1 MKKIYLTILA
11 LCGSFSFAQ
20 ELTSQDA
27 LRYAIDDMNG
37 TARFRGMSGAFGA
50 LGGDLSSIAINPA
63 GSLFFNNN
71 FASFS
76 GTNFNNRANSN
87 YFGTKSKDNFS
98 TLDLNQLGVVFI
110 FNDTREESK
119 WRKLSFALNYE
130 NTNNFDSSV
139 FSAGVNPNN
148 TIGQYFLNFAQ
159 GVPLNVLDNG
169 NYGNLGFNAQQAF
182 LGYQA
187 YLFDPVDDSDPGNTA
202 YISNVPAG
210 GNYYQ
215 EYFHTTNGFNGK
227 VTANFASAYKDKIFL
242 GMNLNVHFTDY
253 VKNSTVYER
262 NNNSPDLGVQE
273 IAFNNQI
280 YTYGRGFS
288 FNLGAIAKV
297 TEEFRVGLAYES
309 PTWYRLNDELSQS
322 ISAYSTDGPDD
333 FFDRFNPNV
342 LNIYPTYRLQTPGK
356 WTGSAAYIF
365 GNKGLISA
373 DIASKDYSTTKFNP
387 SNEPLYRNLNNQMN
401 QELGN
406 AIELRI
412 GGEYRI
418 KQASLR
424 AGYRFEQSPYE
435 NSNYIS
441 DLTGFS
447 LGAGYNFGESRV
459 DLSFANSQRYFNQS
473 LISSGMNDTARIKN
487 TNNNI
492 TVTYSINF

>member
-11 LCGSFSFAQ
+11 LYSSFAFAQ
-20 ELTSQDA
+20 ELTTQDA
-27 LRYAIDDMNG
+27 LRYVIEDMNG

-71 FASFS
+71 FASFT
-76 GTNFNNRANSN
+76 GTNNNKRTNSK
-87 YFGTKSKDNFS
+87 YFGTNTKDNFS
-98 TLDLNQLGVVFI
+98 TLDVNQIGVVFV
-110 FNDTREESK
+110 FNDTREESNWK
-119 WRKLSFALNYE
+119 KLSLALNYE
-130 NTNNFDSSV
+130 NTNNFDNSI
-139 FSAGVNPNN
+139 FSAGLNPNN
-148 TIGQYFLNFAQ
+148 TISQYFIDFAQ
-159 GVPLNVLDNG
+159 GVPLNILNNS
-169 NYGNLGFNAQQAF
+169 NYGNLNFSDQQAF

-187 YLFDPVDDSDPGNTA
+187 FLFDPVDDSNPNNTS
-202 YISNVPAG
+202 YTSNVPSG

-215 EYFHTTNGFNGK
+215 EFIQTSNGFNGK
-227 VTANFASAYKDKIFL
+227 VSANFASAYKNRIFI
-242 GMNLNVHFTDY
+242 GMNLNIHFTDY
-253 VKNSTVYER
+253 IKSSTVYER
-262 NNNSPDLGVQE
+262 NNNSPNLGVQE
-273 IAFNNQI
+273 IAFNNEV
-280 YTYGRGFS
+280 YTFGRGFS

-342 LNIYPTYRLQTPGK
+342 INIYPTYRLQTPGK
-356 WTGSAAYIF
+356 WTGSAAYTF
-365 GNKGLISA
+365 GNRGLISA
-373 DIASKDYSTTKFNP
+373 DITTKDYSSTKFRP
-387 SNEPLYRNLNNQMN
+387 VNEPLYRNLNTQMS

-418 KQASLR
+418 KQVSLR
-424 AGYRFEQSPYE
+424 GGYRFEQSPYE
-435 NSNYIS
+435 NSDYIS

-447 LGAGYNFGESRV
+447 LGAGYNFGESRL

>member
-1 MKKIYLTILA
+1 MKKIYLTILV
-11 LCGSFSFAQ
+11 LYSSFAFAQ
-20 ELTSQDA
+20 ELTTQDA
-27 LRYAIDDMNG
+27 LRYAIEDMNG

-71 FASFS
+71 FASFT
-76 GTNFNNRANSN
+76 GTNNNKRTNSK
-87 YFGTKSKDNFS
+87 YFGTNTKDNFS
-98 TLDLNQLGVVFI
+98 TLDVNQIGVVFV
-110 FNDTREESK
+110 FNDTREESNWK
-119 WRKLSFALNYE
+119 KLSLALNYE
-130 NTNNFDSSV
+130 NTNNFDNSI
-139 FSAGVNPNN
+139 FSAGLNPNN
-148 TIGQYFLNFAQ
+148 TISQYFLDFAQ
-159 GVPLNVLDNG
+159 GVPLNILNNS
-169 NYGNLGFNAQQAF
+169 NYGNLNFSDQQAF

-187 YLFDPVDDSDPGNTA
+187 FLFDPVDDSNPNNTS
-202 YISNVPAG
+202 YTSNVPSG

-215 EYFHTTNGFNGK
+215 EFIQTSNGFNGK
-227 VTANFASAYKDKIFL
+227 VSANFASAYKNRIFI
-242 GMNLNVHFTDY
+242 GMNLNIHFTDY
-253 VKNSTVYER
+253 IKSSTVYER
-262 NNNSPDLGVQE
+262 NNNSPNLGVQE
-273 IAFNNQI
+273 IAFNNEV
-280 YTYGRGFS
+280 YTFGRGFS

-342 LNIYPTYRLQTPGK
+342 INIYPTYRLQTPGK
-356 WTGSAAYIF
+356 WTGSAAYTF
-365 GNKGLISA
+365 GNRGLISA
-373 DIASKDYSTTKFNP
+373 DITTKDYSSTKFRP
-387 SNEPLYRNLNNQMN
+387 VNEPLYRNLNTQMS

-418 KQASLR
+418 KQVSLR
-424 AGYRFEQSPYE
+424 GGYRFEQSPYE
-435 NSNYIS
+435 NSDYIS

-447 LGAGYNFGESRV
+447 LGAGYNFGESRL

>member
-1 MKKIYLTILA
+1 MKRIFLTILA
-11 LCGSFSFAQ
+11 LCSSLSFAQ
-20 ELTSQDA
+20 ELSSQDA

-76 GTNFNNRANSN
+76 GTNFNNKSRSS
-87 YFGTKSKDNFS
+87 YFGSKTKDNFS

-110 FNDTREESK
+110 FNDTREDSNWNK
-119 WRKLSFALNYE
+119 ISFALNYE
-130 NTNNFDSSV
+130 NTNNFDNSV
-139 FSAGVNPNN
+139 FSAGTNPNH
-148 TIGQYFLNFAQ
+148 TINQYFLNFAQ
-159 GVPLNVLDNG
+159 GISLNTLDNS

-187 YLFDPVDDSDPGNTA
+187 YLFDPVDNSNPNNTT
-202 YISNVPAG
+202 YTSNVPTG
-210 GNYYQ
+210 GNYYH
-215 EYFHTTNGFNGK
+215 EYFHTANGFNGK
-227 VTANFASAYKDKIFL
+227 VSANFASAYQNKIFI

-253 VKNSTVYER
+253 VKNSTVYES

-273 IAFNNQI
+273 IAFNNEV

-288 FNLGAIAKV
+288 LNLGAIAKV
-297 TEEFRVGLAYES
+297 TDEFRVGLAYES
-309 PTWYRLNDELSQS
+309 PTWYRLKDELSQS

-333 FFDRFNPNV
+333 FFDRYNPNV
-342 LNIYPTYRLQTPGK
+342 LNIYPSYRLQTPAK

-373 DIASKDYSTTKFNP
+373 DIATKDYSATKFKPN
-387 SNEPLYRNLNNQMN
+387 NEPLYRNLNTQMN

-418 KQASLR
+418 KQTSLR
-424 AGYRFEQSPYE
+424 AGYRYEQSPYE
-435 NSNYIS
+435 NSNYIG

-447 LGAGYNFGESRV
+447 LGAGYNFGESRL
-459 DLSFANSQRYFNQS
+459 DISFANSQRYFNQS
-473 LISSGMNDTARIKN
+473 LISSGMTDTARIKN

-492 TVTYSINF
+492 TVTYSVNF

>member
-11 LCGSFSFAQ
+11 LYSSFAFAQ
-20 ELTSQDA
+20 ELTTQDA
-27 LRYAIDDMNG
+27 LRYAIEDMNG

-71 FASFS
+71 FASFT
-76 GTNFNNRANSN
+76 GTNNNKRTNSK
-87 YFGTKSKDNFS
+87 YFGTNTKDNFS
-98 TLDLNQLGVVFI
+98 TLDVNQIGVVFV
-110 FNDTREESK
+110 FNDTREESNWK
-119 WRKLSFALNYE
+119 KLSLALNYE
-130 NTNNFDSSV
+130 NTNNFDNSI
-139 FSAGVNPNN
+139 FSAGLNPNN
-148 TIGQYFLNFAQ
+148 TISQYFIDFAQ
-159 GVPLNVLDNG
+159 GVPLNILNNS
-169 NYGNLGFNAQQAF
+169 NYGNLNFSDQQAF

-187 YLFDPVDDSDPGNTA
+187 FLFDPVDDSNLNNTS
-202 YISNVPAG
+202 YTSNVPSG

-215 EYFHTTNGFNGK
+215 EFIQTSNGFNGK
-227 VTANFASAYKDKIFL
+227 VSANFASAYKNRIFI
-242 GMNLNVHFTDY
+242 GMNLNIHFTDY
-253 VKNSTVYER
+253 IKSSTVYER
-262 NNNSPDLGVQE
+262 NNNSPNLGVQE
-273 IAFNNQI
+273 IAFNNEV
-280 YTYGRGFS
+280 YTFGRGFS

-297 TEEFRVGLAYES
+297 TEEFRVSLAYES

-342 LNIYPTYRLQTPGK
+342 INIYPTYRLQTPGK
-356 WTGSAAYIF
+356 WTGSAAYTF
-365 GNKGLISA
+365 GNRGLISA
-373 DIASKDYSTTKFNP
+373 DITTKDYSSTKFRP
-387 SNEPLYRNLNNQMN
+387 VNEPLYRNLNTQMS

-418 KQASLR
+418 KQVSLR
-424 AGYRFEQSPYE
+424 GGYRFEQSPYE
-435 NSNYIS
+435 NSDYIS

-447 LGAGYNFGESRV
+447 LGAGYNFGESRL

>member
-11 LCGSFSFAQ
+11 LYSSFAFAQ
-20 ELTSQDA
+20 ELTTQDA
-27 LRYAIDDMNG
+27 LRYAIEDMNG

-71 FASFS
+71 FASFT
-76 GTNFNNRANSN
+76 GTNNNKRTNSK
-87 YFGTKSKDNFS
+87 YFGTNTKDNFS
-98 TLDLNQLGVVFI
+98 TLDVNQIGVVFV
-110 FNDTREESK
+110 FNDTREESNWK
-119 WRKLSFALNYE
+119 KLSLALNYE
-130 NTNNFDSSV
+130 NTNNFDNSI
-139 FSAGVNPNN
+139 FSAGLNPNN
-148 TIGQYFLNFAQ
+148 TISQYFLDFAQ
-159 GVPLNVLDNG
+159 GVPLNILNNS
-169 NYGNLGFNAQQAF
+169 NYGNLNFSDQQAF

-187 YLFDPVDDSDPGNTA
+187 FLFDPVDDSNLNNTS
-202 YISNVPAG
+202 YTSNVPSG

-215 EYFHTTNGFNGK
+215 EFIQTSNGFNGK
-227 VTANFASAYKDKIFL
+227 VSANFASAYKNRIFI
-242 GMNLNVHFTDY
+242 GMNLNIHFTDY
-253 VKNSTVYER
+253 IKSSTVYER
-262 NNNSPDLGVQE
+262 NNNSPNLGVQE
-273 IAFNNQI
+273 IAFNNEV
-280 YTYGRGFS
+280 YTFGRGFS

-342 LNIYPTYRLQTPGK
+342 INIYPTYRLQTPGK
-356 WTGSAAYIF
+356 WTGSAAYTF
-365 GNKGLISA
+365 GNRGLISA
-373 DIASKDYSTTKFNP
+373 DITTKDYSSTKFRP
-387 SNEPLYRNLNNQMN
+387 VNEPLYRNLNTQMS

-418 KQASLR
+418 KQVSLR
-424 AGYRFEQSPYE
+424 GGYRFEQSPYE
-435 NSNYIS
+435 NSDYIS

-447 LGAGYNFGESRV
+447 LGAGYNFGESRL

>member
-11 LCGSFSFAQ
+11 LYSSFAFAQ
-20 ELTSQDA
+20 ELTTQDA
-27 LRYAIDDMNG
+27 LRYAIEDMNG

-71 FASFS
+71 FASFT
-76 GTNFNNRANSN
+76 GTNNNKRTNSK
-87 YFGTKSKDNFS
+87 YFGTNTKDNFS
-98 TLDLNQLGVVFI
+98 TLDVNQIGVVFV
-110 FNDTREESK
+110 FNDTREESNWK
-119 WRKLSFALNYE
+119 KLSLALNYE
-130 NTNNFDSSV
+130 NTNNFDNSI
-139 FSAGVNPNN
+139 FSAGLNPNN
-148 TIGQYFLNFAQ
+148 TISQYFLDFAQ
-159 GVPLNVLDNG
+159 GVPLNILNNS
-169 NYGNLGFNAQQAF
+169 NYGNLNFIDQQAF

-187 YLFDPVDDSDPGNTA
+187 FLFDPVDDSNPNNTS
-202 YISNVPAG
+202 YTSNVPSG

-215 EYFHTTNGFNGK
+215 EFIQTSNGFNGK
-227 VTANFASAYKDKIFL
+227 VSANFASAYKNRIFI
-242 GMNLNVHFTDY
+242 GMNLNIHFTDY
-253 VKNSTVYER
+253 IKSSTVYER
-262 NNNSPDLGVQE
+262 NNNSPNLGVQE
-273 IAFNNQI
+273 IAFNNEV
-280 YTYGRGFS
+280 YTFGRGFS

-342 LNIYPTYRLQTPGK
+342 INIYPTYRLQTPGK
-356 WTGSAAYIF
+356 WTGSAAYTF
-365 GNKGLISA
+365 GNRGLISA
-373 DIASKDYSTTKFNP
+373 DITTKDYSSTKFRP
-387 SNEPLYRNLNNQMN
+387 VNEPLYRNLNTQMS

-418 KQASLR
+418 KQVSLR
-424 AGYRFEQSPYE
+424 GGYRFEQSPYE
-435 NSNYIS
+435 NSDYIS

-447 LGAGYNFGESRV
+447 LGAGYNFGESRL

>member
-1 MKKIYLTILA
+1 MKKIYLTILV
-11 LCGSFSFAQ
+11 LYSSFAFTQ
-20 ELTSQDA
+20 ELTTQDA
-27 LRYAIDDMNG
+27 LRYAIEDMNG

-71 FASFS
+71 FASFT
-76 GTNFNNRANSN
+76 GTNNNKRTNSK
-87 YFGTKSKDNFS
+87 YFGTNTKDNFS
-98 TLDLNQLGVVFI
+98 TLDVNQIGVVFV
-110 FNDTREESK
+110 FNDTREESNWK
-119 WRKLSFALNYE
+119 KLSLALNYE
-130 NTNNFDSSV
+130 NTNNFDNSI
-139 FSAGVNPNN
+139 FSAGLNPNN
-148 TIGQYFLNFAQ
+148 TISQYFLDFAQ
-159 GVPLNVLDNG
+159 GVPLNILNNS
-169 NYGNLGFNAQQAF
+169 NYGNLNFSEQQAF

-187 YLFDPVDDSDPGNTA
+187 FLFDPVDDSNPNNTS
-202 YISNVPAG
+202 YTSNVPSG

-215 EYFHTTNGFNGK
+215 EFIQTSNGFNGK
-227 VTANFASAYKDKIFL
+227 VSANFASAYKNRIFI
-242 GMNLNVHFTDY
+242 GMNLNIHFTDY
-253 VKNSTVYER
+253 IKSSTVYER
-262 NNNSPDLGVQE
+262 NNNSPNLGVQE
-273 IAFNNQI
+273 IAFNNEV
-280 YTYGRGFS
+280 YTFGRGFS

-342 LNIYPTYRLQTPGK
+342 INIYPTYRLQTPGK
-356 WTGSAAYIF
+356 WTGSAAYTF
-365 GNKGLISA
+365 GNRGLISA
-373 DIASKDYSTTKFNP
+373 DITTKDYSSTKFRP
-387 SNEPLYRNLNNQMN
+387 VNEPLYRNLNTQMS

-418 KQASLR
+418 KQVSLR
-424 AGYRFEQSPYE
+424 GGYRFEQSPYE
-435 NSNYIS
+435 NSDYIS

-447 LGAGYNFGESRV
+447 LGAGYNFGESRL